1 MPFLRI
7 DEFRK
12 LLQEQ
17 PLDDILDRY
26 VFGGVPY
33 VFRGRPANADTLY
46 YHLSKR
52 LSVEAKNIRIVGSAK
67 TGFSLS
73 PDNFPRRFTPTSD
86 IDVVVVDERLFDTVW
101 TTMLKWHYPRRT
113 EGLPAPD
120 RDWAR
125 HRRREIYWGWFSP
138 EEIKF
143 EGLSFPDVLKPVR
156 DISTSWFDAFRTLS
170 HFVEF
175 TSRDVNGRLYR
186 TWDHARMY
194 HLDGLQQVRNL
205 TVTRLEGSK

>member
-12 LLQEQ
+12 LLQEKT
-17 PLDDILDRY
+17 LDDILDEHI
-26 VFGGVPY
+26 FGGVPY
-33 VFRGRPANADTLY
+33 VFRSRPTNTDTLY
-46 YHLSKR
+46 DHLSKR
-52 LSVEAKNIRIVGSAK
+52 LGVDAKNITIVGSAK
-67 TGFSLS
+67 VGFSLS
-73 PDNFPRRFTPTSD
+73 PDNFPRRFTASSD
-86 IDVVVVDERLFDTVW
+86 IDVLVIDERLFDMVW

-113 EGLPAPD
+113 AGLPRAD
-120 RDWAR
+120 GDWAR

-143 EGLSFPDVLKPVR
+143 EGLSFPEVLKPVR

-186 TWDHARMY
+186 SWDHARLY
-194 HLDGLQQVRNL
+194 HLDGLRQVRDLIAN
-205 TVTRLEGSK
+205 GKDAPK